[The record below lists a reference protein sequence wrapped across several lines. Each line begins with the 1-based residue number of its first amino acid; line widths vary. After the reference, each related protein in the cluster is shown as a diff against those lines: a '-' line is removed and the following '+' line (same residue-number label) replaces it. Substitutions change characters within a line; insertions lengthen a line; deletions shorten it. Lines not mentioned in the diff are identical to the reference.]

1 MVSNNLKTYLKIIL
15 FIAATAILI
24 DIFQRYLPLGYVYF
38 NFDLFLAI
46 LIPTVLTHLLI
57 NKKISLEF
65 LKLNKIDTFN
75 IFIILG
81 ITAIGIL
88 IPFLLKASLSDFT
101 INFNFPITDLID
113 LLIIMFFIA
122 IFEEMAF
129 RGIIFQWLKLE
140 YGPSFAILST
150 SFVFALLH
158 SKNIGFDLLSFT
170 NVFIAGILMAF
181 LVNKSGRILI
191 SAIFHFLWNISLPL
205 FVQSNVSGNNYVS
218 IINFEN
224 NHNFVNTLLFGGEFG
239 IESGLITTIVLIILL
254 ILSNKFIKISPYS
267 EARYLRKLYIKV

>member
-1 MVSNNLKTYLKIIL
+1 MKTYLKIIL

-24 DIFQRYLPLGYVYF
+24 DIFQRYLPLDYVYY
-38 NFDLFLAI
+38 NLDLFFAV
-46 LIPTVLTHLLI
+46 LIPTIFIQFLI
-57 NKKISLEF
+57 YKKVSFDF
-65 LKLNKIDTFN
+65 LKLNKIDILN
-75 IFIILG
+75 IFSILG
-81 ITAIGIL
+81 ITAFCIL
-88 IPFLLKASLSDFT
+88 FLFLSKALLTDFSF
-101 INFNFPITDLID
+101 NFNFSSKDLID

-129 RGIIFQWLKLE
+129 RGIIFQWLKFE

-150 SFVFALLH
+150 SFVFAILH

-170 NVFIAGILMAF
+170 NIFIAGILMAF

-191 SAIFHFLWNISLPL
+191 SVIFHFLWNISLPL

-218 IINFEN
+218 FIIFEN
-224 NHNFVNTLLFGGEFG
+224 NHNFVNTLVFGGEFG
-239 IESGLITTIVLIILL
+239 IESGLITTIILIILL

-267 EARYLRKLYIKV
+267 EARYLRKLYKK